1 MRSGMSPYVTAGV
14 ALVGASLIA
23 VTPIAPQASA
33 SSPEH
38 RAVAMDVSL
47 AAATCV
53 TTDGAVCG
61 GADAPATYP
70 AITANNVFNIPVN
83 LFNAIVSIPAAE
95 VAGMNLL
102 AKSLEDTGSLLVW
115 SPTNV
120 FGFDQADPDKL
131 RAIYNLLIPFP
142 ALSSVIGE
150 QAVVWAQANFPVN
163 PGCAALPGACPDP
176 AAILSETLKV
186 PTSQLYSGY
195 TFPTKV
201 NPFDGSSVGYPDGYV
216 QLDPDA
222 PGKAF
227 LASLVAPPTGP
238 QTVTLAEVGAS
249 FARLGAALFNSF
261 YPFVQNSEY
270 YNPDQ
275 TGLAYVFRALSPI
288 LCGNC
293 NRDPA
298 DGYAGVY
305 QPDYLYDNYDPH
317 YPPGQGPATVAMTA
331 IAKTASAKTA
341 DSETAASET
350 TARDGRCQDGRFGC
364 RRVGRSDE
372 RGNDAKRHRY
382 RRLVAGSGQG
392 SDVAQC
398 RGSSG
403 RGRDDAGARCDDEGR
418 RDDEGLCA
426 RASGEE
432 GQLQGNARAGRSQA
446 PQVRWRTGGCDEVSA
461 RQLQRL
467 QGRHQE
473 GRGRHEAQRQRQ
485 RRRRRDRLSRFREV
499 VASPFRPRPG
509 RNGLNSAE
517 SIALQGTWRRNGH
530 LRN

>member
-1 MRSGMSPYVTAGV
+1 MSPYVTAGV

-33 SSPEH
+33 ARPEH

-70 AITANNVFNIPVN
+70 TITANNIFNIPVN

-102 AKSLEDTGSLLVW
+102 AKSLEETGSLLVW
-115 SPTNV
+115 SPTNA

-163 PGCAALPGACPDP
+163 AGCAALPGACPDP

-195 TFPTKV
+195 TFPAKV

-227 LASLVAPPTGP
+227 LASLVATPTGP
-238 QTVTLAEVGAS
+238 QSVTLAEAGAA
-249 FARLGAALFNSF
+249 FARLGSALFNSF

-270 YNPDQ
+270 YNPDE

-305 QPDYLYDNYDPH
+305 QPKYLYGNYDPH
-317 YPPGQGPATVAMTA
+317 YPPGQGPATVAKTTDT
-331 IAKTASAKTA
+331 KTALATTADPGATAVEVTPSSAAPPDDSSADLAKAVKSLNAGSPAAQAVTTPDTAPAAQVKKDSFKATPGQVGPKHRKSGGSLADAMKSLQDNINGFKGGTKKAGDATKSSASVGGGEVGTA
-341 DSETAASET
+341 DS
-350 TARDGRCQDGRFGC
+350 
-364 RRVGRSDE
+364 
-372 RGNDAKRHRY
+372 
-382 RRLVAGSGQG
+382 
-392 SDVAQC
+392 
-398 RGSSG
+398 
-403 RGRDDAGARCDDEGR
+403 
-418 RDDEGLCA
+418 
-426 RASGEE
+426 GE
-432 GQLQGNARAGRSQA
+432 
-446 PQVRWRTGGCDEVSA
+446 
-461 RQLQRL
+461 
-467 QGRHQE
+467 
-473 GRGRHEAQRQRQ
+473 
-485 RRRRRDRLSRFREV
+485 
-499 VASPFRPRPG
+499 
-509 RNGLNSAE
+509 
-517 SIALQGTWRRNGH
+517 
-530 LRN
+530 